1 MKSFDHSLNKQNSM
15 NKANGP
21 VNQIKIA
28 LLIGLLVSMTGCS
41 TYGGGPFY
49 DKAIVKL
56 KPNQYIRES

>member
-1 MKSFDHSLNKQNSM
+1 M